1 MIAYLQKVYFII
13 RDVLIIVLRNDFK
26 TYEPYYRNVY
36 GISIVK
42 IIVYT
47 IPYYLSYYICLIV
60 FKYIILNFLKYLIS
74 LLYYGIK
81 LIFYFLYLCCIYLSI
96 LYIIK
101 NYFLPL
107 NECSISQ
114 YDQNIGTIID
124 ITYMNIFDEKI
135 SFLSGFFFDNFLSNF
150 YINGSYDLK
159 LNKIVFLDLIKSKYL
174 FFSFTLQDFFELR
187 YLYSYGW
194 VLDKKIDELFS
205 LSDIFY
211 YLWVLKYYII
221 WLIELFW
228 VFDLI
233 FIQLKYIIWYFLSL
247 INLWFFNLTD
257 LSIFIKIFNIINS
270 FFITIDD
277 SFLIELGYSLKIS
290 IIIIIE
296 WFFSHLLGYIAKTI
310 KFFELASVNGV
321 MTPHK
326 KLLFLFDDF
335 NTHQSKAFY
344 SQDLLLSLDIIDFF
358 ENRLLVGAVAV
369 LFSRGDLTIEGTP
382 YMEIQFESNTQ
393 MSEFDGIEGID
404 NLFEEANVTS
414 LYFSKLSFL
423 DNYVNFNIFNK
434 ENILFGDININSN
447 DVFNVLDNF
456 VKPKLDIGTNGFFG
470 MYGFSTLHKSAF
482 LEPDDDDFYF
492 SDEIDEYN
500 SEGDQFFTIYSDEYQ
515 DFGYYENF
523 YVYNLVMFYSFFL
536 ICINLFIHY
545 VIWFLVYSVKLS
557 LYGILIY
564 ILYYIFYFVYQ
575 IDFKNQKKRI
585 YFLYSKINKLYEP
598 SILFSRNGI
607 DAYWVLNSNISQIS
621 FLGFLFKNKVQFYK
635 RLKIIVIDIYFFF
648 KKVLK
653 FLVLFFYSK
662 LLFILIKLY
671 SYILIKLKKKL
682 KIKLLKNFYRLKFK
696 FILLKKLIN
705 FSTLIS
711 FIYNFVVF
719 IILKFLKFIEYIFIF
734 LIILFFFNLIYL
746 VIFILDVLYNISVSD
761 FYPTYTILFI
771 LFIIMVILSGIKSFS
786 IHVLGNIGYENNND
800 RLFIALD
807 DIVDYDDWEPN
818 INTDDN
824 DEEWLAD
831 IPEGAENMMVLSE
844 ILIGDIGSSRPD
856 ISKSN
861 YQIFLMQR
869 FELFYFQSKD
879 SSNYLF
885 EMKRVEAASLK
896 IVYENIAEVF
906 YFTTLPR
913 IYKFRIYY
921 KNVYNKLIKTLFLE
935 NFIDITPDIFTELD
949 FFYRNEDDILFGLKI
964 KPIKMKRYLCS
975 VDSLEPEFEIFEGY
989 DWYNEFFIDNL
1000 YPLSM
1005 YEENFIFLSYKSNL
1019 NKFLLLPINNSNYL
1033 LNNFD
1038 NLSFFKRL
1046 GDFNPFN
1053 VDLNLND
1060 EETFDDDYH
1069 DLLDL
1074 AYPMFFQENYIGFQ
1088 SSYSIINLKKINKMP
1103 IMLYNVYE
1111 CYDNKYK
1118 RQFYKNL
1125 VYYKKILNLKFFP
1138 YVTKYEHQK
1147 ILFYLNCPSE
1157 NKWNKVEIKS
1167 KKNVI
1172 IEYPFYDFII
1182 FILISFQFFL
1192 LSNNIETF
1200 GNLFQDLEYLAEGE
1214 YDIIHSYIFN
1224 EPIMSSLLIDN
1235 FIDDISNSF
1244 FEKII
1249 LIFASPGYLHE
1260 NCWRF
1265 SKFSYLILY
1274 SLIFILPDNIIEQC
1288 IFINTINYIDFIIF
1302 ILDLWEFGYRFC
1314 LGYGLYDLL
1323 FLVF

>member
-1 MIAYLQKVYFII
+1 MIAYLKKFYFII
-13 RDVLIIVLRNDFK
+13 RDVFLIALKVDFK
-26 TYEPYYRNVY
+26 TYEPYHNNVY
-36 GISIVK
+36 GISLIK
-42 IIVYT
+42 LIVYT
-47 IPYYLSYYICLIV
+47 IPYYLAYYSCLIV

-74 LLYYGIK
+74 LLYYGLK
-81 LIFYFLYLCCIYLSI
+81 LIFYFLYLWGIYLSI

-107 NECSISQ
+107 NECVLP
-114 YDQNIGTIID
+114 YEQNIGTIID
-124 ITYMNIFDEKI
+124 ITYMNIFDEKL
-135 SFLSGFFFDNFLSNF
+135 SYLSGFFFDNFLSNF
-150 YINGSYDLK
+150 YINESYDLK
-159 LNKIVFLDLIKSKYL
+159 LNKIIFLDLIKSKYL

-187 YLYSYGW
+187 YLFSYGW
-194 VLDKKIDELFS
+194 VLDKKFDELFL
-205 LSDIFY
+205 LSDMFY
-211 YLWVLKYYII
+211 YLWVLKYYLI
-221 WLIELFW
+221 WLIEFFW

-247 INLWFFNLTD
+247 INLWFFNLTNLD
-257 LSIFIKIFNIINS
+257 IFIKIFNFINY

-277 SFLIELGYSLKIS
+277 SFLIELGYSLKIN

-310 KFFELASVNGV
+310 KFFELASINGV

-335 NTHQSKAFY
+335 NKHQSEEFY
-344 SQDLLLSLDIIDFF
+344 SQDMLLSLDIIDFF
-358 ENRLLVGAVAV
+358 ENRLLVGATAV
-369 LFSRGDLTIEGTP
+369 VLLRGDFTVEGTP
-382 YMEIQFESNTQ
+382 LMEIEFESNIQ
-393 MSEFDGIEGID
+393 MSEFDGVEGID

-423 DNYVNFNIFNK
+423 DNYVNLNIFNK
-434 ENILFGDININSN
+434 ENILFEDVNINSN
-447 DVFNVLDNF
+447 NVFNVLDNF
-456 VKPKLDIGTNGFFG
+456 VKPKLDLGTNGFFG

-482 LEPDDDDFYF
+482 LEPDDEEFF
-492 SDEIDEYN
+492 ISDEIDEYN
-500 SEGDQFFTIYSDEYQ
+500 SDGDDYVLAFDEYQ
-515 DFGYYENF
+515 DFGYNENF
-523 YVYNLVMFYSFFL
+523 YVYNLVMFYSYLL
-536 ICINLFIHY
+536 ICINLFIHFS
-545 VIWFLVYSVKLS
+545 IWFLVFFVKLI

-564 ILYYIFYFVYQ
+564 FLYYIFYFFYQ
-575 IDFKNQKKRI
+575 IDFNNQRKRI
-585 YFLYSKINKLYEP
+585 YFFYSKINKLYES
-598 SILFSRNGI
+598 SILFSRNGL
-607 DAYWVLNSNISQIS
+607 DSFWVLNSTISQVS
-621 FLGFLFKNKVQFYK
+621 FLEFLFKNKFQFYK
-635 RLKIIVIDIYFFF
+635 RLNYIIIDIYFFL
-648 KKVLK
+648 KKFLK
-653 FLVLFFYSK
+653 FLVLFVYSK
-662 LLFILIKLY
+662 ILFALIKFY
-671 SYILIKLKKKL
+671 SYILIKIKKKVKKKVLKK
-682 KIKLLKNFYRLKFK
+682 FYRLKFK
-696 FILLKKLIN
+696 FILLKKLIH
-705 FSTLIS
+705 FSSLIH
-711 FIYNFVVF
+711 FIDNFVFF
-719 IILKFLKFIEYIFIF
+719 IILKILKFIEYIFMF
-734 LIILFFFNLIYL
+734 LIVLFFCNLIYL
-746 VIFILDVLYNISVSD
+746 FIFILDILYNISISD

-771 LFIIMVILSGIKSFS
+771 LFIIMFILSGIKNFN
-786 IHVLGNIGYENNND
+786 IHILGNIGNYINNN
-800 RLFIALD
+800 RLFTALD

-818 INTDDN
+818 INTDEN
-824 DEEWLAD
+824 DDEWLAD
-831 IPEGAENMMVLSE
+831 IPEGAENMIIFSE
-844 ILIGDIGSSRPD
+844 FLIGSIGSSRPD

-869 FELFYFQSKD
+869 FEFFNFQNKD
-879 SSNYLF
+879 SINFLF
-885 EMKRVEAASLK
+885 EMKRVKSASLK
-896 IVYENIAEVF
+896 IVYENLVELF

-913 IYKFRIYY
+913 IHKFRIYY

-935 NFIDITPDIFTELD
+935 NFIDITPDIFTDLD

-975 VDSLEPEFEIFEGY
+975 VDSIEPEFEIFEDY

-1005 YEENFIFLSYKSNL
+1005 YEENFTFLSYKSNL
-1019 NKFLLLPINNSNYL
+1019 NNLLLLPINNSNYL
-1033 LNNFD
+1033 INNFD

-1053 VDLNLND
+1053 VDLND
-1060 EETFDDDYH
+1060 EETFDDDFH

-1125 VYYKKILNLKFFP
+1125 AYYKKILNLKFFP

-1147 ILFYLNCPSE
+1147 ILFYLNCHSE
-1157 NKWNKVEIKS
+1157 NKWNKVDIKP

-1192 LSNNIETF
+1192 ISNNTEPF
-1200 GNLFQDLEYLAEGE
+1200 GTLFQDLDYLAEGE
-1214 YDIIHSYIFN
+1214 NDIIHSYIFN
-1224 EPIMSSLLIDN
+1224 EPIMSSFLIDN

-1274 SLIFILPDNIIEQC
+1274 SLIFILPDNITEQC

-1323 FLVF
+1323 FIVF